1 MNRVNTVLNLK
12 IPNKVR
18 NDLTPDFISK
28 RISEII
34 GIEEY
39 LKFQQNY
46 YKYIYVSFMSE
57 VGFPIRDVY
66 TDKVPHEVLK
76 IGDVIVIEEIGNYS
90 RIYQRVPNSYGFLIL
105 EQFADKHSNPEM
117 IIWKTRISQVP
128 PPVEN
133 VGIYVGAGELI
144 MGLNILEINDQHL
157 HRYFINYLNNQKR
170 YYVDN
175 LLNRLPKD
183 KAEVIRNYNPDWEGM
198 VEKLWSDLISVVQDL

>member
-198 VEKLWSDLISVVQDL
+198 VEKLWSDLISVVQD